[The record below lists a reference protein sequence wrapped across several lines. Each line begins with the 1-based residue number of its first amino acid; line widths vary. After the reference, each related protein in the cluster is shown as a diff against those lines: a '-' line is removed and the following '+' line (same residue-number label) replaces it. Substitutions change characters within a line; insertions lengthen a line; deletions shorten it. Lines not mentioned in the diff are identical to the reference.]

1 MLLVAV
7 IITAVVSLVIANRI
21 VRPLTDLSRVFGTIS
36 QGDFTVTVKE
46 YGKDEVGLIG
56 RAVADMIDHLRGFVS
71 HIAELADKV
80 ENLSQGVADTT
91 ENISTSVQDV
101 AGSINEVASSM
112 NLLSSNSQIM
122 FQEATET
129 ADKAASSQEEMEL
142 ASSRCGRSKAVLR
155 N

>member
-1 MLLVAV
+1 MLFAGTSTIPYDLQQQENRSIAIGMLLVAV

-21 VRPLTDLSRVFGTIS
+21 VGPLTDLSRVFGTIS

-91 ENISTSVQDV
+91 ENIIFPSRTWPVP
-101 AGSINEVASSM
+101 SM
-112 NLLSSNSQIM
+112 RLL
-122 FQEATET
+122 
-129 ADKAASSQEEMEL
+129 L
-142 ASSRCGRSKAVLR
+142 P
-155 N
+155 